1 MKSSHNTGPPNK
13 TLVTSEI
20 KMIDGLSKLLDNR
33 FRIPG
38 TSIRFGLDPIIGL
51 VPGIGDIVSYA
62 MGSALILSMARHG
75 ATVGLVLKMLWN
87 LTLDA
92 LIGLFP
98 ILGDVFDVWYKA
110 NRRNYLLYH
119 RFLEKNKK
127 GQPLWMVL
135 LVVFSGLIFV
145 FFILCY
151 LLFFWVPELVFN
163 FAGRR

>member
-1 MKSSHNTGPPNK
+1 MKSSSNPGPPNK
-13 TLVTSEI
+13 TIVTPEI
-20 KMIDGLSKLLDNR
+20 KMIDGLSKLLDSQ

-62 MGSALILSMARHG
+62 MGSALIISMAKHG
-75 ATVGLVLKMLWN
+75 ATVGLVIKMLWN

-110 NRRNYLLYH
+110 NRRNYILYH
-119 RFLEKNKK
+119 HFLEKNKK
-127 GQPLWMVL
+127 GQPLWIVL
-135 LVVFSGLIFV
+135 LVVFGGLIVV
-145 FFILCY
+145 FFVLCY
-151 LLFFWVPELVFN
+151 LLFYWLTEFVFN
-163 FAGRR
+163 FTG